1 VNTRERS
8 AEGPVESQDVGT
20 AGSQESHFMELLQ
33 GHVPLSLLMD
43 LSSRSGPNSEAI
55 LDEEGTPDD
64 AWWEQR

>member
-1 VNTRERS
+1 
-8 AEGPVESQDVGT
+8 
-20 AGSQESHFMELLQ
+20 MELLQ